1 MPCAPILLSGPAYE
15 RIAASSL
22 KELIVTDSIPLRA
35 DVDTSK
41 ITVFPCTTCLPK
53 CFSA

>member
-1 MPCAPILLSGPAYE
+1 MCTYPVLSGPAYE

-22 KELIVTDSIPLRA
+22 KELIVTDSIPLRE
-35 DVDTSK
+35 DVNASK
-41 ITVFPCTTCLPK
+41 ITVLLCTTCLPK